1 MNNLIKQRAVSSSY
15 LKNRINLNKK
25 YQKFDFKK
33 WQFIQYNKIITKF
46 IKIKNIKK
54 IKILDIGSG
63 NGLQV
68 SHFTKIFF
76 QPEIWCLDYS
86 KKSLVSLK
94 KKYISKKIKAKK
106 IDMDNLSN
114 FIKKNNFFNYF
125 DIVHSSYAFYYSKK
139 QNTLLKEVKKS
150 LKKNGLILISA
161 PAEPHE
167 MVNFIHKISPIS
179 KKIMNTLKFMEK
191 KLIPFIKENCSKKIF
206 IKKINYI
213 KFNNSEEFIDFWS
226 NTTYFK
232 KSKQNKVLELLNK
245 RKKLKFKKISA
256 IVAGLIK

>member
-25 YQKFDFKK
+25 YQSFDFKN
-33 WQFIQYNKIITKF
+33 WQFIQYKKIILQF
-46 IKIKNIKK
+46 IKIKDKK
-54 IKILDIGSG
+54 TIRILDVGSG

-76 QPEIWCLDYS
+76 KPEIWCLDYS

-94 KKYISKKIKAKK
+94 KKFVSKKIKVRK

-114 FIKKNNFFNYF
+114 FIKENNFFNYF
-125 DIVHSSYAFYYSKK
+125 DIAHSSYAFYYSKK
-139 QNTLLKEVKKS
+139 QTTLLNEVKKS
-150 LKKNGLILISA
+150 VKKNGLILMSA
-161 PAEPHE
+161 PTEPHE
-167 MVNFIHKISPIS
+167 MVNFIDTISPIS
-179 KKIMNTLKFMEK
+179 KKILNTLKFMEK
-191 KLIPFIKENCSKKIF
+191 KLIPFIKKNCSKKIF

-213 KFNNSEEFIDFWS
+213 NFANSDEFIDFWS

-232 KSKQNKVLELLNK
+232 KSKLDTVLKLLNK
-245 RKKLKFKKISA
+245 RKKLKFKKISSIA
-256 IVAGLIK
+256 AGLIK